1 MIRTIKR
8 TLDDL
13 MRSVITMTIFCLFIE
28 NGWLNGNTVDIQYSV
43 FWCLS
48 FVLFLFIEVKRVL
61 MYMRSLNND

>member
-13 MRSVITMTIFCLFIE
+13 VRSVITMTIFCLFIE
-28 NGWLNGNTVDIQYSV
+28 NGWLDGNTGDIPYSV
-43 FWCLS
+43 FWCSS